1 MRPFLIALLALAV
14 PAIAGPAAAETRYLA
29 YDASDRVTQA
39 MTRGITLE
47 ADRGLFGAISVR
59 RIISTSNRGSAD
71 IRYGGPDA
79 VRRALPPG
87 ARETSVYTIAPEGGG
102 RGLSRA
108 LCPGADEAWM
118 VLGRVRL
125 GRPMIVHAV
134 GRWPDGGYRHCV
146 RLSYNWRGEWA
157 VPAAGG
163 PNVDAPSPIP

>member
-1 MRPFLIALLALAV
+1 MRPFLIPFLAFSAV
-14 PAIAGPAAAETRYLA
+14 AGPASAETRYLA

-71 IRYGGPDA
+71 IRFGGPDA
-79 VRRALPPG
+79 VRRALPAG
-87 ARETSVYTIAPEGGG
+87 SRETSVYTINPAGGG

-108 LCPGADEAWM
+108 LCPGAEEVWM
-118 VLGRVRL
+118 VIGRVRL
-125 GRPMIVHAV
+125 GRPMTAHAV
-134 GRWPDGGYRHCV
+134 GRWSDGGYRHCV

-157 VPAAGG
+157 LPAASGPGG
-163 PNVDAPSPIP
+163 DAPIPTP